1 MPASTS
7 RAAASMLRL
16 KSNCRVTLVLPS
28 ELDEVISVTPAM
40 CPNWRSSGVATDE
53 AMICALAP
61 GSPAETEMVGKSTC
75 GSGETGSTLKA
86 IPPAMAIAAVS
97 RVVATGRRIKG
108 AEMFTLH
115 LRAAARDLR
124 PKPGASG
131 RIVCDRLSKK
141 M

>member
-7 RAAASMLRL
+7 RAAPSILRL
-16 KSNCRVTLVLPS
+16 RSNCRVTLVVPS

-40 CPNWRSSGVATDE
+40 WPNCRSSGVATDD

-75 GSGETGSTLKA
+75 GSGDTGSTLNA
-86 IPPAMAIAAVS
+86 MPPAMAMAAVS
-97 RVVATGRRIKG
+97 RVVATGRRING
-108 AEMFTLH
+108 AEMFMRGLSARVQG
-115 LRAAARDLR
+115 LRRWR
-124 PKPGASG
+124 PE
-131 RIVCDRLSKK
+131 RENRCDRLSKK